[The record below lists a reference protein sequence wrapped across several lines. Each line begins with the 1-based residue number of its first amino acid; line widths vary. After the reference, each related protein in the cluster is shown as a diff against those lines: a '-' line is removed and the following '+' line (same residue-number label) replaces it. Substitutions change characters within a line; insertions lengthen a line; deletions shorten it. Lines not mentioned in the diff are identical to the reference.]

1 MNIISSEVK
10 EQDIREYWE
19 RGYWISPP
27 LLDQQ
32 TILEIRQE
40 LQRIFNDERD
50 SDNYSWFEFP
60 KPEPG
65 SGQIHQ
71 VTNAWWVNDRIK
83 ELVTH
88 PSIGKM
94 AAALMKTPEV
104 RLWHD
109 QVLSKP
115 GTPQESRV
123 SDEGNVGWHQD
134 YAYWQC
140 SNNTNMCS
148 IWLALQDTDLSNGGM
163 RTIVGSHKWGA
174 MEGANTFY
182 EKDLNGLQ
190 EKYGAG
196 HDWIDEPC
204 KLKAGQASFHHALT
218 FHGSGPNQTPDPRLC
233 VIMHVMSEETGLRT
247 DGKWHLCATLL
258 GPNTKTNDRFEG
270 PLFPTLYS
278 EINPE
283 EIAQPER

>member
-1 MNIISSEVK
+1 MKVIAADVK

-32 TILEIRQE
+32 AIAEIRQE

-50 SDNYSWFEFP
+50 SDNYTWFEFP

-65 SGQIHQ
+65 SGQLHQ
-71 VTNAWWVNDRIK
+71 VTNAWWINDTIK

-88 PSIGKM
+88 PAIGKM
-94 AAALMKTPEV
+94 AAALMKTSEV

-115 GTPQESRV
+115 GTSQGGEV
-123 SDEGNVGWHQD
+123 GIEGNVGWHQD
-134 YAYWQC
+134 YAHWQC

-148 IWLALQDTDLSNGGM
+148 IWLALQDTNLDNGGM
-163 RTIVGSHKWGA
+163 RSIVGSHKWGV
-174 MEGANTFY
+174 MEDASTFY

-190 EKYGAG
+190 EKYGTG

-204 KLKAGQASFHHALT
+204 KLKVGQASFHHSLT
-218 FHGSGPNQTPDPRLC
+218 FHGSGPNQSLDPRNC
-233 VIMHVMSEETGLRT
+233 VIIHVMSEETGLRT

-258 GPNTKTNDRFEG
+258 GPKAKTNDRFEG
-270 PLFPTLYS
+270 PFFPTLYS
-278 EINPE
+278 ETHPE
-283 EIAQPER
+283 KMAQHE